1 MKNDASHEALKDLT
15 ALLKRCRFWF
25 ETFRRVFRI
34 SKVCRETTSE
44 RCPQPEQRNC
54 SANWSCLLL
63 ARWSATRYV
72 TSIFGCFKFSA
83 TPVSQSKASIFQW
96 KQRCKG
102 CKSSSTQQG
111 VLVYLVSVTT
121 PVKSCRLSSTP
132 SRCLRL
138 NVEVFQSIQIHRGPI
153 RWHCGN
159 DMQPASNEENDDFLH
174 VFLVLIRRRRRRM
187 VRCFKGFQGC
197 RNLWPDNHANNAWD
211 HFDFHET
218 QQFHKKI
225 QRFKS
230 AFYTPGRDSETFLFF
245 RLATK
250 LREELEFLEEK
261 HPLKSIFGSKIL
273 KKIRLFWRV
282 SLSKLRRVRRGQR
295 GLMVKRATKIVERV
309 VFFPE
314 KTSQVLFFKNFEHLY
329 CNKKVALRLSFF
341 STCEK
346 IERRTNPPLEE
357 KPRIKSKEFLSNFR
371 GNFQGM
377 EISNGEF
384 HCCSRA
390 AVASIWEKSLACEG
404 KWRNPRH

>member
-1 MKNDASHEALKDLT
+1 M
-15 ALLKRCRFWF
+15 
-25 ETFRRVFRI
+25 
-34 SKVCRETTSE
+34 TSE

-72 TSIFGCFKFSA
+72 TSIFGRFKFSA

-96 KQRCKG
+96 RQRCKG
-102 CKSSSTQQG
+102 GKSRSTQQG
-111 VLVYLVSVTT
+111 VLVYSVSEELLWNHAGSVDKT
-121 PVKSCRLSSTP
+121 

-138 NVEVFQSIQIHRGPI
+138 NVGSLQSTSIH
-153 RWHCGN
+153 C
-159 DMQPASNEENDDFLH
+159 PAGDIVEMTCKKDHPYQMKRMMTFSMFSLC
-174 VFLVLIRRRRRRM
+174 FFRRRRRRM
-187 VRCFKGFQGC
+187 LRCFKGFQGC
-197 RNLWPDNHANNAWD
+197 RNLWPQHTAKRGWD

-230 AFYTPGRDSETFLFF
+230 AFVQTGSDSETFIFF
-245 RLATK
+245 CVATK
-250 LREELEFLEEK
+250 LREELEFLKEK
-261 HPLKSIFGSKIL
+261 HPLKSMFWSKIL

-282 SLSKLRRVRRGQR
+282 SLSKVRRVRRGQR
-295 GLMVKRATKIVERV
+295 GLMVKRATKIVKRV

-314 KTSQVLFFKNFEHLY
+314 KTSQMLFFKNFEHLY

-357 KPRIKSKEFLSNFR
+357 KPRIESKEFLSNFR
-371 GNFQGM
+371 RNFQGM
-377 EISNGEF
+377 EISNCEF